1 MNIQTNEVHS
11 NRDSYPLRP
20 ELIESLMYILRATK
34 NDKQYIEMAID
45 YLEAIERISKLDCGF
60 ATVKDVKDHRLDNRM
75 ESFFLAETLK
85 YLYLI
90 FDTKNF
96 LHNDLSR
103 QTSSNSF
110 KLIKN
115 QNGECMLETGFFF
128 FNTEAHPIDGAAL
141 DCCVTLREKKSDLN
155 NLNLNKLI
163 NRYVKLSTGSEIDE
177 NESDILTMKQE
188 IDNLIGKN
196 LMEEEERKVHL
207 GEMCD
212 KLKQNPQSV
221 ELNSKEEIKIWGH
234 EYPFTCSLNS
244 SFKLDVSHLNNF
256 NYYP

>member
-1 MNIQTNEVHS
+1 
-11 NRDSYPLRP
+11 
-20 ELIESLMYILRATK
+20 MYILRATK

-45 YLEAIERISKLDCGF
+45 YLEAIEKISKLDCGF

-96 LHNDLSR
+96 LHNDLS
-103 QTSSNSF
+103 QSSNSF

-115 QNGECMLETGFFF
+115 QKGECMLETGFFF

-141 DCCVTLREKKSDLN
+141 DCCVTLREKKTELN
-155 NLNLNKLI
+155 NLNLDKLI
-163 NRYVKLSTGSEIDE
+163 NRYVKLSTGIEVDE
-177 NESDILTMKQE
+177 DESVLSTMKQE
-188 IDNLIGKN
+188 LDDLIDKNIKEEDQSKVNLA
-196 LMEEEERKVHL
+196 
-207 GEMCD
+207 EMCN

-234 EYPFTCSLNS
+234 EYPYTCSLNL
-244 SFKLDVSHLNNF
+244 SFKLDVSQLNNF